1 MIVSF
6 IIMEHVTHTQV
17 FPATEK
23 DSVIWAVNSSIS
35 CPSSNGEEDLQE
47 HSRGQ
52 PSGSVSLTI
61 RCMPA
66 LPGLPCFTGTSD
78 FWDGVC
84 LNMNEVLTS
93 NLSE

>member
-1 MIVSF
+1 MTVFF
-6 IIMEHVTHTQV
+6 ISTEHVTHIQV

-23 DSVIWAVNSSIS
+23 DSGIWAVNSSIS
-35 CPSSNGEEDLQE
+35 CPSSNGEEDLQK

-52 PSGSVSLTI
+52 PSGSVSLTT
-61 RCMPA
+61 RCIPS
-66 LPGLPCFTGTSD
+66 LPCLGTSD
-78 FWDGVC
+78 LQDGVC